1 MENKLKLRKVALLS
15 DTSTSVGYETALA
28 LARKGYVTYAGI
40 KAPAQAK
47 KLSHIA
53 NIEKL
58 SLQLINLD
66 VNSSSSVTSAVKQVL
81 KNEGLIDL
89 LVNGTGY
96 VLLGCFEDISMKEM
110 AAQFETN
117 FYGIARMLRS
127 VLPFMRKQ
135 RSGVIININSV
146 AGQIGFPCSSAF
158 VCSQFAIQGLSE
170 SLRYELEPFGID
182 VSLIEPG
189 IIRPSTFTN
198 LIVVAQRA
206 KRLSSPYSD
215 ITRKLTNDIGRM
227 PELGSL
233 PVEVASTV
241 LKAIQSKPILPRYL
255 VGNDAA
261 MITELRKSMSDIEFE
276 NFVKCTI
283 LSV

>member
-47 KLSHIA
+47 KLSRIA

-58 SLQLINLD
+58 SLQLIKLD

-189 IIRPSTFTN
+189 IIRPSAFTN
-198 LIVVAQRA
+198 LIVIAQRA

-215 ITRKLTNDIGRM
+215 MTRKLTNDMGRM

-261 MITELRKSMSDIEFE
+261 MFLEARKNKTDLEFE
-276 NFVKCTI
+276 NYIKKELF
-283 LSV
+283 S

>member
-1 MENKLKLRKVALLS
+1 
-15 DTSTSVGYETALA
+15 VGYETALA

-58 SLQLINLD
+58 PLQLINLD
-66 VNSSSSVTSAVKQVL
+66 VNRSSSVTSAVKQVL

-261 MITELRKSMSDIEFE
+261 MITELRKSMTDIEFE